1 MEFDPK
7 QHQKSS
13 SIDTV
18 DPVSPPGDSDGG
30 TKTSD
35 LLRQGRAFL
44 NAGHYQQAIN
54 VWTRILFLDRG
65 NLAAR
70 EAIDK
75 AKRSMAERQRELDA
89 LVGEAAKRAEKGERP
104 KAKRL
109 LARVLTL
116 DPRHTEGRGLW
127 EKIEATERRAE
138 AQSNGVTLTTD
149 LPGGTTRLRRRSAG
163 QKNGA
168 KTKKAR
174 SASPLKM
181 AVFLFCAFCLLAL
194 GGLYLHL
201 NWDFL
206 VSDSAFAT
214 SRQEGPGTANLIEHP
229 QVPMPSDL
237 HYYNGARLHAKG
249 QYRDALAEL
258 ARVERGTAFYEDAR
272 GLILRIEERLLRES
286 VNAEVSSNI
295 QTSGE
300 KR

>member
-1 MEFDPK
+1 MEFDSRRP
-7 QHQKSS
+7 QKGS
-13 SIDTV
+13 SIESV
-18 DPVSPPGDSDGG
+18 DPVSPARDPGGEK
-30 TKTSD
+30 KTDD
-35 LLRQGRAFL
+35 LLRQGKAL
-44 NAGHYQQAIN
+44 LKAGHYQQAIN

-65 NLAAR
+65 NLVAC

-75 AKRSMAERQRELDA
+75 AKRALAERQRELDA
-89 LVGEAAKRAEKGERP
+89 LVAEAAKHVEKGERLQ
-104 KAKRL
+104 AKRL
-109 LARVLTL
+109 LGRVLTL
-116 DPRHTEGRGLW
+116 DPRHTEGRSLW
-127 EKIEATERRAE
+127 EKIEATERRRETQA
-138 AQSNGVTLTTD
+138 NGSTLATD
-149 LPGGTTRLRRRSAG
+149 LAEGTSPLRRRNATH
-163 QKNGA
+163 KNGA
-168 KTKKAR
+168 KTKRAR

-214 SRQEGPGTANLIEHP
+214 SRQKGPETVTLFQRP

-249 QYRDALAEL
+249 RYRDALSEL
-258 ARVERGTAFYEDAR
+258 ARVERRATCFEEAR
-272 GLILRIEERLLRES
+272 SLILRIEERLLREAI
-286 VNAEVSSNI
+286 NAESASPV

>member
-18 DPVSPPGDSDGG
+18 DPASPPEGLEEGS
-30 TKTSD
+30 KTSD
-35 LLRQGRAFL
+35 LLRQGKTFL

-65 NLAAR
+65 NSAAR
-70 EAIDK
+70 EAIDR

-89 LVGEAAKRAEKGERP
+89 LVGEAAKHADKGERRQ
-104 KAKRL
+104 AKRL

-116 DPRHTEGRGLW
+116 DPRHTEGRSLW
-127 EKIEATERRAE
+127 EKLEATELRAE
-138 AQSNGVTLTTD
+138 AQSNGVALATD
-149 LPGGTTRLRRRSAG
+149 LPGGTTRPRRRNAT

-168 KTKKAR
+168 RTKEKR
-174 SASPLKM
+174 SASPLRM

-214 SRQEGPGTANLIEHP
+214 SRQEEPGTANLIEHP
-229 QVPMPSDL
+229 QVPMPSDV

-249 QYRDALAEL
+249 RYRNALAEL
-258 ARVERGTAFYEDAR
+258 ARVERGTAHYEEAR
-272 GLILRIEERLLRES
+272 SLILRIEERLLRES
-286 VNAEVSSNI
+286 VNAEASSAA

-300 KR
+300 ER